1 MSNFFRDNQDL
12 LFHLK
17 NMDLSSIVTL
27 RENNFTEKK
36 LCPEAP
42 VDLNDA
48 LDNYARALEI
58 VGEISGEFIAPRA
71 AQVDEDGAEL
81 INGEVH
87 YAQGTVE
94 AIDRLRKAELMGFTL
109 PRLYGGLN
117 FPKTIY
123 SMAIEMVSRADAALM
138 NIFGLQEIGDTIAH
152 FGTEDQ
158 KKRYLPLFARG
169 EVLGAMILT
178 EPDAGS
184 DLQAVA
190 LAAQEQDGKWY
201 LNGVKRFITNGCA
214 QVSLVLARSEAGVS
228 GGRGL
233 SLFIYNRDNK
243 MRIRRIENKLG
254 IHGSPTCELQFNH
267 APAELLGQRRFGLI
281 RYTMALMN
289 GARLAVAA
297 QAIGVAEAA
306 FREAN
311 AYAASRIQFGKPIR
325 EIPAVYEMLTDM
337 QINVEAAR
345 TLLYETSRIVD
356 LKEGYEEIAEHQPE
370 RKKAVQDE
378 VKRYIKYAALFTP
391 ALKAFATE
399 MGNQVCYDALQ
410 IHGGN
415 GYMKDFSIERLA
427 RDVRITNIY
436 EGTTQLQIV
445 AAIGGMISG
454 VGFERLDEY
463 EKNHDFSPI
472 RDLFNLAITLRS
484 LLQEVVTFIKEKN
497 DKLYQDYHER
507 RIVELG
513 TDTIISYLLCIDALK
528 CDRKKMVAHI
538 FITKALT
545 RAQATRALILT
556 NDRSILE
563 FHAEI
568 IGKSDGKKP

>member
-1 MSNFFRDNQDL
+1 MSNFFRDNQDI

-17 NMDLSSIVTL
+17 NMDLSSLVNL
-27 RENNFTEKK
+27 REKQFSEKT
-36 LCPEAP
+36 LYPEAP
-42 VDLNDA
+42 LDLNDA
-48 LDNYARALEI
+48 LDNYERALEI

-87 YAQGTVE
+87 YAKGTVE

-109 PRLYGGLN
+109 PRAYGGLN

-138 NIFGLQEIGDTIAH
+138 NIFGLQEIGDTISH
-152 FGTEDQ
+152 FGSEEQ
-158 KKRYLPLFARG
+158 KQRYLPAFSRG
-169 EVLGAMILT
+169 DVLGAMVLT

-190 LAAQEQDGKWY
+190 LTAQERDGQWY

-214 QVSLVLARSEAGVS
+214 QVSLVLARSEEGVG

-233 SLFIYNRDNK
+233 SLFIYNRDAN

-254 IHGSPTCELQFNH
+254 IHGSPTCEMQFNQ

-281 RYTMALMN
+281 RYTMSLMN

-297 QAIGVAEAA
+297 QALGIAEAA
-306 FREAN
+306 FREADS
-311 AYAASRIQFGKPIR
+311 YAASRVQFGKPIR
-325 EIPAVYEMLTDM
+325 EIPAVYDMLTDM
-337 QINVEAAR
+337 KINLEAAR

-356 LKEGYEEIAEHQPE
+356 LKESFEEIAEQPE
-370 RKKAVQDE
+370 RKKEVQDDL
-378 VKRYIKYAALFTP
+378 KRYTRYAALFTP

-399 MGNQVCYDALQ
+399 MGNKVCYDALQ
-410 IHGGN
+410 IHGGS
-415 GYMKDFSIERLA
+415 GYMKDFSIERLV

-445 AAIGGMISG
+445 AAIGGIISG
-454 VGFERLDEY
+454 VIFERLDEY
-463 EKNHDFSPI
+463 EKGNDFSAI
-472 RDLFNLAITLRS
+472 LDIFNQVSNLRGW
-484 LLQEVVTFIKEKN
+484 LQNVVNFIKEKN

-513 TDTIISYLLCIDALK
+513 TDVIIGYLLCIDALK
-528 CDRKKMVAHI
+528 NDRKKMVAHI
-538 FITKALT
+538 FITKALA
-545 RAQATRALILT
+545 RARASMELILA
-556 NDRSILE
+556 NDRSTLE
-563 FHAEI
+563 FHSEI
-568 IGKSDGKKP
+568 IGKK